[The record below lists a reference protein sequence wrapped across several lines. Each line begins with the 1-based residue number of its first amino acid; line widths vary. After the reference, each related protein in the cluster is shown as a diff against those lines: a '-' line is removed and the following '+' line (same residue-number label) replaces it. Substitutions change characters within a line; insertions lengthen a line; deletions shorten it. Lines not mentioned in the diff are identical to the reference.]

1 MSEIKANTVYQN
13 IRIANSVI
21 QKENKNVLFKIN
33 IVIKKSNKRSLIMVQ

>member
-1 MSEIKANTVYQN
+1 MGKIKANTVYQN

>member
-1 MSEIKANTVYQN
+1 MGEIKANTVYQN

-33 IVIKKSNKRSLIMVQ
+33 IVIKKSNKRSLIMV

>member
-1 MSEIKANTVYQN
+1 MGKIKANTVYQN

-33 IVIKKSNKRSLIMVQ
+33 IVIKKSNKRSLIMV

>member
-1 MSEIKANTVYQN
+1 MGEIKANTVYQN

-33 IVIKKSNKRSLIMVQ
+33 IVIKKSNRDTFRML

>member
-1 MSEIKANTVYQN
+1 MGEIKANTVYQN

-21 QKENKNVLFKIN
+21 QKENKNILFKIN

>member
-33 IVIKKSNKRSLIMVQ
+33 IVIKKSNKRSLIMV

>member
-1 MSEIKANTVYQN
+1 MGEIKANTVYQN

-33 IVIKKSNKRSLIMVQ
+33 IVIKKSNKSTWLMV

>member
-1 MSEIKANTVYQN
+1 MGEIKANTVYQN